1 MKLKFLKY
9 WENIPLLYSYAFILD
24 PRAKMREFF
33 RVLEL
38 LADYTGC
45 EYSSYYA
52 NVKSELYKLFDK
64 YVNKF
69 GATSSQRLAQPSAH
83 TSKKKQAW
91 GRIFGDPSGSGSGV
105 VGPSP
110 GSGTSS
116 SSSSGVSKLSTYL
129 DSDCVTSYGD
139 DFDILLW
146 WKDHKLTYPIL
157 CIMAIDIMSVPVSTV
172 SSESCFSLSGRILK
186 DRWRRLLLE
195 NVEMLTYIKVLISL
209 IPKLLLLAFAW
220 L

>member
-1 MKLKFLKY
+1 M
-9 WENIPLLYSYAFILD
+9 IG
-24 PRAKMREFF
+24 FF

-52 NVKSELYKLFDK
+52 DVKSELYKLFDK

-69 GATSSQRLAQPSAH
+69 GAASSQRIAYAH
-83 TSKKKQAW
+83 TGKKKQAW
-91 GRIFGDPSGSGSGV
+91 GRIFGGPDGSRSGV
-105 VGPSP
+105 VGPPP

-116 SSSSGVSKLSTYL
+116 SSSSGVSELSGPPPGSGTSSSSSSGVSELSAYL
-129 DSDCVTSYGD
+129 DSGCVTSSGD

-157 CIMAIDIMSVPVSTV
+157 CIMARNIMSVSVSTA
-172 SSESCFSLSGRILK
+172 SSESCFSLSGRILE
-186 DRWRRLLLE
+186 DRRRRLLPE
-195 NVEMLTYIKVLISL
+195 NVEMLTCIKVLISL
-209 IPKLLLLAFAW
+209 ILKLLLLASAS